1 MHLPLVFLRPILKSF
16 LSHVYGRKIDVLNS
30 PLLYET
36 LVCMY
41 IPIVVHNSLQKLAVE
56 LTMIG

>member
-1 MHLPLVFLRPILKSF
+1 MHGNMHLPLVFLRPILKSF

-41 IPIVVHNSLQKLAVE
+41 IPIVVHNPL
-56 LTMIG
+56 